1 MPLSQIRRGLPQPG
15 GMASERQTFDFATCT
30 CLLAAQNFYF
40 FDYLKN
46 HANSIELHYFGRFS
60 QLERIGESFL
70 YKQIIRRD
78 R

>member
-46 HANSIELHYFGRFS
+46 HANSIELQYFLPIFT
-60 QLERIGESFL
+60 IGAN
-70 YKQIIRRD
+70 RREFYLQTNYTT
-78 R
+78 